1 MTQGGAERYIALM
14 KVAGV
19 REIKNRL
26 SHYLRI
32 VAEGEV
38 VLVTDR
44 GSVVAQLAPPP
55 IQLESHGSDERA
67 VLERFARLGGLRLGA
82 PGPLPSARAPIPP
95 HVVVDLP
102 ALLDATRSD
111 L

>member
-1 MTQGGAERYIALM
+1 M

-26 SHYLRI
+26 SHYLRL

-44 GSVVAQLAPPP
+44 GTVVAQLGPPP
-55 IQLESHGSDERA
+55 VQLPLAAGGERA
-67 VLERFARLGGLRLGA
+67 ALERLARLGGLRLGA
-82 PGPLPSARAPIPP
+82 AGPLPSGEAPIPP
-95 HVVVDLP
+95 RVAVDVAAIL
-102 ALLDATRSD
+102 AQTRAD

>member
-1 MTQGGAERYIALM
+1 M

-26 SHYLRI
+26 SHYLRL

-38 VLVTDR
+38 VLVSDR
-44 GSVVAQLAPPP
+44 GTVVAQLGPPP
-55 IQLESHGSDERA
+55 VRLQQSGSDERA
-67 VLERFARLGGLRLGA
+67 TLERLAHLGGLRLGA
-82 PGPLPSARAPIPP
+82 LGPLASGRSAIPP
-95 HVVVDLP
+95 RVPIDLD
-102 ALLDATRSD
+102 ALLAETRAD